1 MKFYNELLQS
11 KRDKKTKLLIITMP
25 LRKVSTL
32 LGVILAL
39 GLFSCNSRTNAD
51 NGLSAFS
58 DTEVQDNI
66 RMLLMTPDS
75 LRSEKNNLLLQQLEA
90 MIYDYCIVENGQ
102 FQLKVGKR
110 EWKKQGMKGEYYE
123 MLREEIK
130 DLNNFLDTT
139 SFSKQ
144 LVLDSYRNAKQEY
157 EQRRKSEH
165 LQLK

>member
-1 MKFYNELLQS
+1 MS
-11 KRDKKTKLLIITMP
+11 

-32 LGVILAL
+32 LEVILAL
-39 GLFSCNSRTNAD
+39 VLFSCNSWTNAD
-51 NGLSAFS
+51 NGLSTFS
-58 DTEVQDNI
+58 DTEIQDNI

-90 MIYDYCIVENGQ
+90 MIYDYCVVENGQ

-110 EWKKQGMKGEYYE
+110 EWEKQGIKGEYYE
-123 MLREEIK
+123 MLRKEIK

-144 LVLDSYRNAKQEY
+144 LVLDSYWNAKQEY